1 MRLRRQ
7 ATLLIVWLSIGAC
20 ASHPKAPET
29 PAPAPQFDASYDWH
43 VLLVAPFGSLYKDV
57 PLPRYEVI
65 VLDGQAQGS
74 PAECSG
80 IDQAAPRFLSQVPAE
95 LLLCFRHD
103 HLVRIEATVM
113 LLAADAPKILAD
125 ACALWKRNASVTA
138 PPTGTLEAP
147 EAAGACRGRDGEVDF
162 YGRLEQET
170 DLDAD
175 RAFLPYTI
183 TLDVHDPS

>member
-1 MRLRRQ
+1 MLRGRITLLV
-7 ATLLIVWLSIGAC
+7 ATLMMSAC
-20 ASHPKAPET
+20 ATHPKAPET

-43 VLLVAPFGSLYKDV
+43 VLLVAAFGGLYKDV
-57 PLPRYEVI
+57 ALPRYEVF
-65 VLDGQAQGS
+65 VLDGQAQDS
-74 PAECSG
+74 PGECYG
-80 IDQAAPRFLSQVPAE
+80 IDQAAPRFLSQVPTE

-125 ACALWKRNASVTA
+125 ACALWQRNAGVTA
-138 PPTGTLEAP
+138 PPAGAP

-162 YGRLEQET
+162 NGRLEQEA